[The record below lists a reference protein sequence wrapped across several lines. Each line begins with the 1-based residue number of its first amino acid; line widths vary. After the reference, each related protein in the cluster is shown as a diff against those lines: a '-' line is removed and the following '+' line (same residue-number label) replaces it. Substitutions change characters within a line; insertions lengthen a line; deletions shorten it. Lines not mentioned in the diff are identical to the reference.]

1 MAERLQKILA
11 NTGLA
16 SRRELERWITAGE
29 INVNG
34 KVASLGA
41 KADVNDNLTVRG
53 RFYRV
58 VSEEGSSQRVIAY
71 HKPLGELTTRS
82 DPENRKTVFDRLP
95 RLRSGRW
102 ISVGRLD
109 INTLGLLLLT
119 TDGELANALM
129 HPSKGVQREY
139 AVRVN
144 GRVSDDILERLREGV
159 ELEDGPA
166 SFERVWADEQG
177 GSSANQ
183 WFRVIVREGR
193 NREVRRLWESQ
204 GLLVSRLIRVRY
216 GPIVMAKWLTRGKFA
231 DVDPRQVEELRKAA
245 GLETGKGQ
253 GATLTAVPVHPR
265 HKRKAK
271 ARSKSGGKSSSNR
284 WPARA

>member
-41 KADVNDNLTVRG
+41 KAEINDNLTVRG

-58 VSEEGSSQRVIAY
+58 VGEESSSHRVIAY

-95 RLRSGRW
+95 RLRTGRW

-144 GRVSDDILERLREGV
+144 GRVSDEMLERLREGV
-159 ELEDGPA
+159 ELEDGKA
-166 SFERVWADEQG
+166 AFERVWADEQG

-204 GLLVSRLIRVRY
+204 GLQVSRLIRVRY

-231 DVDPRQVEELRKAA
+231 DLDPRQVEELRKAA

-253 GATLTAVPVHPR
+253 QVSSLTAVPVHPR
-265 HKRKAK
+265 HKRKAR
-271 ARSKSGGKSSSNR
+271 ARSNKR

>member
-29 INVNG
+29 INING

-58 VSEEGSSQRVIAY
+58 VSGETTSQRVIAY

-95 RLRSGRW
+95 RLRTGRW

-144 GRVSDDILERLREGV
+144 GRVSEDMLERLREGV
-159 ELEDGPA
+159 ELDDGKA
-166 SFERVWADEQG
+166 AFERVWADEQG
-177 GSSANQ
+177 GTSANQ

-231 DVDPRQVEELRKAA
+231 DLDPRQVEELRKAA
-245 GLETGKGQ
+245 GLETGKGLAGQ
-253 GATLTAVPVHPR
+253 SAALTAVPVHPR

-271 ARSKSGGKSSSNR
+271 ARSKSTNSR